1 MYMQDESDS
10 SFVDIQQSYAAQE
23 SSSQTSA
30 DTADPQTPSPMYSEP
45 TVHVD
50 SAEPAIDAQNL
61 DPHFAR
67 LLSNLTL
74 SATAGVAK
82 TNPTSESD
90 ESVVAPRRTPLT
102 PIPASPAAQDSPD
115 WSMRVDH
122 APIKPPSFVQR
133 SAVRSPNGA
142 SRGSAE
148 TVRVTLPQSP
158 VSSPPPSATDS
169 SHSGQLKVAASGP
182 PSRKSSTAD
191 ISPYLTRAV
200 EQLVNSKRLRQL
212 ALLESLVDETSQS
225 AGHPAPPA
233 VSAVPASAS
242 AYSSAFPPFNAPPP
256 PPPSASVPPPNF
268 MSPHVSTLY
277 QQHTHSDAPPLQ
289 TIYQTVQSNPPVL
302 PGPINEDEAFVVR
315 PRTSNNFRP
324 IPPPPA
330 RQFGS
335 RASMSQAQLMGILSH
350 GPAPPL
356 PPLPPNMA
364 GPHGFPLPHFP
375 PRAGMMSVPPM
386 GMGPVLPPPPM
397 MHAPPRV
404 PPPAVS
410 AGLLNILNTRAPTV
424 APPSHFPQPQY
435 AGVGHR

>member
-50 SAEPAIDAQNL
+50 SAEPALDAQNL

-74 SATAGVAK
+74 SATGGAK
-82 TNPTSESD
+82 ANPTSESD

-102 PIPASPAAQDSPD
+102 PVPAVQDSPD

-122 APIKPPSFVQR
+122 APNKPSSLVHR
-133 SAVRSPNGA
+133 SVVRTPHEA

-148 TVRVTLPQSP
+148 TVRVALPQSP
-158 VSSPPPSATDS
+158 TSSPPLSATLS
-169 SHSGQLKVAASGP
+169 SHSGLSKAVASGP
-182 PSRKSSTAD
+182 SSRKSSTAD

-200 EQLVNSKRLRQL
+200 EQPVNSKRLRQL

-225 AGHPAPPA
+225 TGYPAQPA

-256 PPPSASVPPPNF
+256 PPPSASVPPPHF

-277 QQHTHSDAPPLQ
+277 QQHTHSDALPPQ

-302 PGPINEDEAFVVR
+302 SGPINEDEAFVVR

-324 IPPPPA
+324 IPPPPS

-335 RASMSQAQLMGILSH
+335 RASMSQAQLMGILGH
-350 GPAPPL
+350 GTAPPPPPMPPTMAIPHGL
-356 PPLPPNMA
+356 PPP
-364 GPHGFPLPHFP
+364 PHFP
-375 PRAGMMSVPPM
+375 SRAGMMSVPPPM
-386 GMGPVLPPPPM
+386 RMGPVLPPPPM
-397 MHAPPRV
+397 LHAPPRM
-404 PPPAVS
+404 PPAVS

-424 APPSHFPQPQY
+424 APPAHLPQPQY
-435 AGVGHR
+435 AGVAPR